1 MAYKMPGN
9 QKKIHNTISIHN
21 GVVAPSFMN
30 TANGG
35 KKSAELVWAMVHYKS
50 EGLHDVLAV

>member
-1 MAYKMPGN
+1 MPGN

-35 KKSAELVWAMVHYKS
+35 KKSAELV
-50 EGLHDVLAV
+50 